1 MSAAADRETLSV
13 DGPLDDLRAALD
25 AGSSSQTPEAR
36 HELLV
41 AIHTVVDVT
50 TRPPTIT
57 VRLRAQG
64 RPEKVYRLK
73 HARTTAEAT
82 LLALTHLVRSLG
94 APTRVLVGLDDPTV
108 ARILDR
114 EIEPP
119 PWLSGVAAVLY
130 REMAAHDVAVEI
142 EHLDLGDCM
151 APEPIGHG

>member
-50 TRPPTIT
+50 TRPRTIV

-64 RPEKVYRLK
+64 RSERVHRFQTI
-73 HARTTAEAT
+73 TTTTEAT
-82 LLALTHLVRSLG
+82 LLALTHLVRGLD
-94 APTRVLVGLDDPTV
+94 APTRLVLGLDDPTV
-108 ARILDR
+108 ARVLDR

-119 PWLSGVAAVLY
+119 PWLSGVARALFD
-130 REMAAHDVAVEI
+130 EMDARDVAIEI
-142 EHLDLGDCM
+142 EHIDLGDCI
-151 APEPIGHG
+151 APEPTGDG